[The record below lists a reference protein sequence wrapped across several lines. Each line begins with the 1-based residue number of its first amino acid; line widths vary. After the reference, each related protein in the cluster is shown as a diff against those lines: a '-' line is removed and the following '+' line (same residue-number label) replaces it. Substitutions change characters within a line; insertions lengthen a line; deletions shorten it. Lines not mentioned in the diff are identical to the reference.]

1 MVVGT
6 DRVMVMVMVSWGVGT
21 DRVGGDGELGVG
33 GAGWW
38 WGRTG

>member
-1 MVVGT
+1 MGRGGVVVGT
-6 DRVMVMVMVSWGVGT
+6 DRVMVMVMGSWGW
-21 DRVGGDGELGVG
+21 G

>member
-1 MVVGT
+1 MGRGGVVVGT
-6 DRVMVMVMVSWGVGT
+6 DRVMVMVMVSWGW
-21 DRVGGDGELGVG
+21 G